1 MAWIA
6 KNNPDWDQFDPPTN
20 DPDPQWEAAI
30 RGDNEALRL
39 ELESLASLVDSIDN
53 ATHALMRQIYDLRD
67 GLERHSTPHTSGD
80 PVDGEYVSGGLR
92 VPASVRDQRDHPPT
106 EKQ

>member
-6 KNNPDWDQFDPPTN
+6 KNNPDWEQFDPPTD
-20 DPDPQWEAAI
+20 DPDPQWEMAK
-30 RGDNEALRL
+30 RGDKYALML
-39 ELESLASLVDSIDN
+39 EMEYLAGLVDSI
-53 ATHALMRQIYDLRD
+53 AHKAEVLQRTIHDLRD

-92 VPASVRDQRDHPPT
+92 VPASVRDKRDNPPT

>member
-6 KNNPDWDQFDPPTN
+6 KNNPDWEQFDPPTN

-30 RGDNEALRL
+30 RGNHEALML
-39 ELESLASLVDSIDN
+39 ELESLASTVDSIDN
-53 ATHALMRQIYDLRD
+53 ATFVLLRQIHELRE
-67 GLERHSTPHTSGD
+67 GLERHSTTRTSGD

-92 VPASVRDQRDHPPT
+92 VPASVRDQRDNPPT